1 MTTWPAAKA
10 ACAHGP
16 AAQHRRR
23 TRVTPRVQV
32 PDSLRAMV
40 AHAEGDRA
48 EALTARLP
56 HLYALANA
64 LDANT
69 ADDLVRETL
78 TSALADP
85 DADTTGHGLAAAA
98 VS

>member
-1 MTTWPAAKA
+1 MDQLRSTVAVLGSRPE
-10 ACAHGP
+10 CRFP
-16 AAQHRRR
+16 
-23 TRVTPRVQV
+23 TRSAPWS
-32 PDSLRAMV
+32 P
-40 AHAEGDRA
+40 HAEGDRA